1 MMRQFREYYEPLVDL
16 VKKYSLDGLDIDI
29 ESPTPVSLPLRLLE
43 NLYADFGPDFILT
56 MAPFCS
62 ALAVEDDA
70 ANFSG
75 FSYFSLDKLAVV
87 PNTTI
92 PLVHWYNAQFYG
104 GYAKGVLK
112 YREII
117 RDGRWDANRVVVGVL
132 TSKGKDYS
140 GFVRIGKLG
149 KVIGKLR
156 KEFNTFGG
164 ISGWEYSEAG
174 ISDKELVEGSP
185 DGETEPWRW
194 VEKVASSL
202 FDALDYDESPPI
214 VSKGT
219 EVVGVENA
227 ELELRELLGKLSFGK
242 LEDDLTE
249 KI

>member
-1 MMRQFREYYEPLVDL
+1 MMRQFREYYEPLVGL
-16 VKKYSLDGLDIDI
+16 VRKHSLDGLDIDI
-29 ESPTPVSLPLRLLE
+29 ESPTPISLPLRLLE
-43 NLYADFGPDFILT
+43 HLYADFGPDFILT

-117 RDGRWDANRVVVGVL
+117 RDGRWDANIVVVGVL
-132 TSKGKDYS
+132 TSKDKDYS
-140 GFVRIGKLG
+140 GFVRVGKLG

-156 KEFNTFGG
+156 KEFETFGG
-164 ISGWEYSEAG
+164 MAGWEYSEAG
-174 ISDKELVEGSP
+174 VSDKELAEGSP
-185 DGETEPWRW
+185 DSETEPWRW
-194 VEKVASSL
+194 VERVAGSL
-202 FDALDYDESPPI
+202 FDALNNEESTQV

-219 EVVGVENA
+219 EVVDVENA
-227 ELELRELLGKLSFGK
+227 ELELRELLGKLSLGK

-249 KI
+249 MI

>member
-1 MMRQFREYYEPLVDL
+1 
-16 VKKYSLDGLDIDI
+16 
-29 ESPTPVSLPLRLLE
+29 
-43 NLYADFGPDFILT
+43 
-56 MAPFCS
+56 
-62 ALAVEDDA
+62 
-70 ANFSG
+70 
-75 FSYFSLDKLAVV
+75 
-87 PNTTI
+87 
-92 PLVHWYNAQFYG
+92 VHWYNAQFYG

-185 DGETEPWRW
+185 EGETEPWKW

-202 FDALDYDESPPI
+202 FDALNYDESPPI

>member
-1 MMRQFREYYEPLVDL
+1 MRQFRKYYEPLVNL
-16 VKKYSLDGLDIDI
+16 VRAHSLDGLDIDI
-29 ESPTPVSLPLRLLE
+29 ESPTPVSVPLRLLE
-43 NLYADFGPDFILT
+43 YLYADFGPNFILT

-62 ALAVEDDA
+62 ALSIEDDA

-117 RDGRWDANRVVVGVL
+117 RDGGWDANRIVVGVL
-132 TSKGKDYS
+132 TSKDKDYS

-156 KEFNTFGG
+156 KGVDNFGG
-164 ISGWEYSEAG
+164 IAGWEYSEAG
-174 ISDKELVEGSP
+174 ESDKELAEGSP
-185 DGETEPWRW
+185 DSNTEPWRW
-194 VEKVASSL
+194 VERVAESL
-202 FDALDYDESPPI
+202 FDALNDEESAQV

-219 EVVGVENA
+219 KVVGVENA
-227 ELELRELLGKLSFGK
+227 ELELWELLRKLSFGK